1 MSEEE
6 LIKNHVKKLRSEIID
21 ELAKVSEKWGLSGV
35 FGRIHGV
42 LIFSNK
48 PMSLDEISK
57 GSGYSVSSISQSI
70 RLLENIGNVKR
81 TKVPRSR
88 KVLFEAER
96 DISKNIQKY
105 MESTLDYEITPMLG
119 NIERTEANYKRLME
133 KTDDEKVRKEI
144 EEDLIKL
151 EQLKN
156 SYKIAKKYLT
166 ILKNTPIDDSIK

>member
-6 LIKNHVKKLRSEIID
+6 LVKIRSEIID
-21 ELAKVSEKWGLSGV
+21 ELAKVSERWGLSGV

-48 PMSLDEISK
+48 PMGLDEISK
-57 GSGYSVSSISQSI
+57 SSGYSVSSISQSI

-81 TKVPRSR
+81 TKMPNSR
-88 KVLFEAER
+88 KILFEAEQ
-96 DISKNIQKY
+96 DISKNIKKY
-105 MESTLDYEITPMLG
+105 MESTLNYEITPMLG
-119 NIERTEANYKRLME
+119 NIDRTEAKYKKLLE
-133 KTDDEKVRKEI
+133 KTEDEKIRKEI

-156 SYKIAKKYLT
+156 SYKTAKRYL
-166 ILKNTPIDDSIK
+166 ILLKNIPIDDTK

>member
-6 LIKNHVKKLRSEIID
+6 LVKIRSEIID

-48 PMSLDEISK
+48 PLGLDEISK

-81 TKVPRSR
+81 TKMPGSR
-88 KVLFEAER
+88 KILFEAER
-96 DISKNIQKY
+96 DLSENIKKY
-105 MESTLDYEITPMLG
+105 MESTLNYEIIPMIG
-119 NIERTEANYKRLME
+119 NIDRTEAKYKKLLE
-133 KTDDEKVRKEI
+133 KTEDEKIRKEI

-156 SYKIAKKYLT
+156 SYKTAKRYLT
-166 ILKNTPIDDSIK
+166 LLKNTPIDDTK